1 MIGIVLAAVLKVG
14 YILICKVIVMIIFA
28 VLAIRYWVGEDI
40 RKAEE
45 EKRGTWLFTL
55 GFIGLTVLTMLA
67 ANIPGQVQRDQ
78 YLYLTKE
85 HTEQLEKV
93 LLREATADSE
103 RCIQWYEKQMLGIR
117 NNKALGNPAMQTEDE
132 RRYKNRIDG
141 KEVYRDPDTCTL
153 RVKELKDGSTKD
165 SVLINGPVGEIIAM
179 RERIFYIDMEDH
191 NVLKSVTYDG
201 RKRKTWTKDP
211 VKQFAVIGE
220 YVICC
225 TEDEKLI
232 RCDMSTGKKKE
243 LADHIQYFFAGAK
256 LYAQKGSKIVSVSY
270 DGKEIRVFKKDVVMM
285 DKKEDKIY
293 YRRMDRKKEQM
304 YVCDVDGGMELL
316 PLCNLNCD
324 MCYVRMSREEMEEVG
339 RLRTME
345 EWTKT
350 AEDMMRAG
358 TLFVLLTGGEP
369 LLYPHFRELYQKL
382 RELGMIITINTN
394 GTLIDEAWADFFAE
408 NKPRRINITLYGA
421 SNETYERLC
430 HYPGGFDKAVNGI
443 RLLRERNIDVKVNG
457 SLAKANVDDRMKII
471 ELGESLDAPVRIDTY
486 MYPSVRER
494 NHAYNNQARLDPEMA
509 AKARVEVLQREMG
522 EEVFAQYRKIQLDE
536 AENTPEGEAVPGQ
549 MACRAGKSSFV
560 VNWQGEMRSC
570 VVLDKPSIPL
580 RNVEFEEAWK
590 FTKKE
595 TESLRISARCSSCK
609 LRKVCNTCVAAAIA
623 ETGKADGVPEYLC
636 RYTEATVRY
645 LKETSKK

>member
-1 MIGIVLAAVLKVG
+1 MGKFINRYNNYNCIKRNDTEDIIKLSHYTSNIDALVNICSGEFWATDIQDFGDKNEGKLILHRINEIVTNLNQFTEEQRGKVQTLIGSFDAIKKFINDHRTSVLSMCLNINSEYMWKNYARENG
-14 YILICKVIVMIIFA
+14 YNIIF
-28 VLAIRYWVGEDI
+28 
-40 RKAEE
+40 
-45 EKRGTWLFTL
+45 
-55 GFIGLTVLTMLA
+55 
-67 ANIPGQVQRDQ
+67 
-78 YLYLTKE
+78 
-85 HTEQLEKV
+85 
-93 LLREATADSE
+93 
-103 RCIQWYEKQMLGIR
+103 
-117 NNKALGNPAMQTEDE
+117 
-132 RRYKNRIDG
+132 
-141 KEVYRDPDTCTL
+141 
-153 RVKELKDGSTKD
+153 
-165 SVLINGPVGEIIAM
+165 
-179 RERIFYIDMEDH
+179 
-191 NVLKSVTYDG
+191 
-201 RKRKTWTKDP
+201 
-211 VKQFAVIGE
+211 
-220 YVICC
+220 
-225 TEDEKLI
+225 
-232 RCDMSTGKKKE
+232 
-243 LADHIQYFFAGAK
+243 
-256 LYAQKGSKIVSVSY
+256 
-270 DGKEIRVFKKDVVMM
+270 
-285 DKKEDKIY
+285 DKKLFVDTLHFYTAKGE
-293 YRRMDRKKEQM
+293 KKVPL
-304 YVCDVDGGMELL
+304 YGVLELL

-350 AEDMMRAG
+350 AEDMMKAG

-580 RNVEFEEAWK
+580 RDVEFEEAWK

>member
-1 MIGIVLAAVLKVG
+1 M
-14 YILICKVIVMIIFA
+14 
-28 VLAIRYWVGEDI
+28 
-40 RKAEE
+40 
-45 EKRGTWLFTL
+45 
-55 GFIGLTVLTMLA
+55 
-67 ANIPGQVQRDQ
+67 
-78 YLYLTKE
+78 
-85 HTEQLEKV
+85 
-93 LLREATADSE
+93 
-103 RCIQWYEKQMLGIR
+103 
-117 NNKALGNPAMQTEDE
+117 NPHE
-132 RRYKNRIDG
+132 
-141 KEVYRDPDTCTL
+141 
-153 RVKELKDGSTKD
+153 
-165 SVLINGPVGEIIAM
+165 
-179 RERIFYIDMEDH
+179 
-191 NVLKSVTYDG
+191 
-201 RKRKTWTKDP
+201 
-211 VKQFAVIGE
+211 
-220 YVICC
+220 
-225 TEDEKLI
+225 
-232 RCDMSTGKKKE
+232 
-243 LADHIQYFFAGAK
+243 
-256 LYAQKGSKIVSVSY
+256 
-270 DGKEIRVFKKDVVMM
+270 
-285 DKKEDKIY
+285 
-293 YRRMDRKKEQM
+293 
-304 YVCDVDGGMELL
+304 
-316 PLCNLNCD
+316 
-324 MCYVRMSREEMEEVG
+324 
-339 RLRTME
+339 
-345 EWTKT
+345 
-350 AEDMMRAG
+350 
-358 TLFVLLTGGEP
+358 
-369 LLYPHFRELYQKL
+369 
-382 RELGMIITINTN
+382 
-394 GTLIDEAWADFFAE
+394 
-408 NKPRRINITLYGA
+408 RRINITLYGA

>member
-14 YILICKVIVMIIFA
+14 YILICKVIVVIIFV
-28 VLAIRYWVGEDI
+28 VLAIQYWVGEDI

-132 RRYKNRIDG
+132 RQYKNRIDG

-211 VKQFAVIGE
+211 VKQFAVIGG

-232 RCDMSTGKKKE
+232 RCDMSTGKRKE

-270 DGKEIRVFKKDVVMM
+270 DGKEVRVFKKDVVMM

-293 YRRMDRKKEQM
+293 YRRMDRKKVPL
-304 YVCDVDGGMELL
+304 YGVLELL

-324 MCYVRMSREEMEEVG
+324 MCYVRMSREEMEEV
-339 RLRTME
+339 
-345 EWTKT
+345 
-350 AEDMMRAG
+350 
-358 TLFVLLTGGEP
+358 
-369 LLYPHFRELYQKL
+369 
-382 RELGMIITINTN
+382 

-580 RNVEFEEAWK
+580 RDVEFEEAWK

>member
-1 MIGIVLAAVLKVG
+1 M
-14 YILICKVIVMIIFA
+14 
-28 VLAIRYWVGEDI
+28 
-40 RKAEE
+40 
-45 EKRGTWLFTL
+45 
-55 GFIGLTVLTMLA
+55 
-67 ANIPGQVQRDQ
+67 
-78 YLYLTKE
+78 
-85 HTEQLEKV
+85 
-93 LLREATADSE
+93 
-103 RCIQWYEKQMLGIR
+103 
-117 NNKALGNPAMQTEDE
+117 
-132 RRYKNRIDG
+132 
-141 KEVYRDPDTCTL
+141 
-153 RVKELKDGSTKD
+153 EL
-165 SVLINGPVGEIIAM
+165 
-179 RERIFYIDMEDH
+179 MEDGTTIEQQMFAMATEKKVPLYG
-191 NVLKSVTYDG
+191 VL
-201 RKRKTWTKDP
+201 
-211 VKQFAVIGE
+211 
-220 YVICC
+220 
-225 TEDEKLI
+225 
-232 RCDMSTGKKKE
+232 
-243 LADHIQYFFAGAK
+243 
-256 LYAQKGSKIVSVSY
+256 
-270 DGKEIRVFKKDVVMM
+270 
-285 DKKEDKIY
+285 
-293 YRRMDRKKEQM
+293 
-304 YVCDVDGGMELL
+304 ELL

-350 AEDMMRAG
+350 AEDMMKAG

-430 HYPGGFDKAVNGI
+430 HYPGGFDKA
-443 RLLRERNIDVKVNG
+443 
-457 SLAKANVDDRMKII
+457 
-471 ELGESLDAPVRIDTY
+471 
-486 MYPSVRER
+486 
-494 NHAYNNQARLDPEMA
+494 

-580 RNVEFEEAWK
+580 RDVEFEKAWEL
-590 FTKKE
+590 TKKG

>member
-1 MIGIVLAAVLKVG
+1 M
-14 YILICKVIVMIIFA
+14 
-28 VLAIRYWVGEDI
+28 
-40 RKAEE
+40 
-45 EKRGTWLFTL
+45 
-55 GFIGLTVLTMLA
+55 
-67 ANIPGQVQRDQ
+67 
-78 YLYLTKE
+78 
-85 HTEQLEKV
+85 
-93 LLREATADSE
+93 
-103 RCIQWYEKQMLGIR
+103 
-117 NNKALGNPAMQTEDE
+117 
-132 RRYKNRIDG
+132 
-141 KEVYRDPDTCTL
+141 
-153 RVKELKDGSTKD
+153 EL
-165 SVLINGPVGEIIAM
+165 
-179 RERIFYIDMEDH
+179 MEDGTTIEQQMFAMATEKKVPLYG
-191 NVLKSVTYDG
+191 VL
-201 RKRKTWTKDP
+201 
-211 VKQFAVIGE
+211 
-220 YVICC
+220 
-225 TEDEKLI
+225 
-232 RCDMSTGKKKE
+232 
-243 LADHIQYFFAGAK
+243 
-256 LYAQKGSKIVSVSY
+256 
-270 DGKEIRVFKKDVVMM
+270 
-285 DKKEDKIY
+285 
-293 YRRMDRKKEQM
+293 
-304 YVCDVDGGMELL
+304 ELL

-350 AEDMMRAG
+350 AEDMMKAG

-580 RNVEFEEAWK
+580 RDVEFEEAWK
-590 FTKKE
+590 FTKKKQRVLE
-595 TESLRISARCSSCK
+595 FRPDAVVVSLERYVTLVWQRQ
-609 LRKVCNTCVAAAIA
+609 LRRPERQTAYRNIC
-623 ETGKADGVPEYLC
+623 ADTQKQ
-636 RYTEATVRY
+636 R
-645 LKETSKK
+645 SDI